1 MKLSHRHRLRFS
13 GYALLAA
20 LLAAAGAPAVV
31 CAAMPDCPMGTAA
44 SDCHESGPS
53 NHSCDSMRLDR
64 AMDCCTVSAQTAPAA
79 AQEAP
84 TGPSGSE
91 LASATQPGAPVVPPV
106 ADEAVEVPPAAPPA
120 GRALLSLHQTLL
132 I

>member
-1 MKLSHRHRLRFS
+1 MKLSHHLRFS

-31 CAAMPDCPMGTAA
+31 CAAIPDCPMMTAA
-44 SDCHESGPS
+44 SGCHESVAS
-53 NHSCDSMRLDR
+53 SDSYDSTRLDR
-64 AMDCCTVSAQTAPAA
+64 ALDCCTVSAQPAPAA
-79 AQEAP
+79 AQQAP
-84 TGPSGSE
+84 TGPSGFE
-91 LASATQPGAPVVPPV
+91 LASASQPGAPVVPPIAV
-106 ADEAVEVPPAAPPA
+106 EAVEVPPAARPA